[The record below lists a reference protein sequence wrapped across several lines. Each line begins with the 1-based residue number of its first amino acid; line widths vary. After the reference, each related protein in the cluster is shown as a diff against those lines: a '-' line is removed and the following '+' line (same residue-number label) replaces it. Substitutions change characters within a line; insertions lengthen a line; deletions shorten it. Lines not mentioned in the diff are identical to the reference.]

1 MITVESRSGE
11 KARAPSPSARPRRG
25 SRLRRIA
32 IALSICAAVVCG
44 LVLAGFGW
52 FVWRLPAE
60 EIVLN
65 RNADGIV
72 ALTGGSSR
80 VVDAIELLASGRG
93 QRLLITGVHRA
104 TGPGELSRLAPEYQ
118 RIVRCCVDLDRSAVN
133 TLGNAVETRRWTRER
148 GFRSLIVVTSNYHM
162 PRAIAELSHQLP
174 GVSLIQFPVISDKLR
189 TEPWWTSAG
198 TARLLF
204 SEYLKYIA
212 ALGRMLVVPA
222 GAQAATRLSEISQP
236 ARVTGAGIC

>member
-1 MITVESRSGE
+1 MLTVDSRSGD
-11 KARAPSPSARPRRG
+11 KARAPLQSERPPRR
-25 SRLRRIA
+25 SPMHRIA
-32 IALSICAAVVCG
+32 IVLAVCAATV
-44 LVLAGFGW
+44 LALLLAGFGW

-93 QRLLITGVHRA
+93 KRLLITGVHPA

-133 TLGNAVETRRWTRER
+133 TLGNAVETRRWARER

-174 GVSLIQFPVISDKLR
+174 GVSLIQFPVVSDKLR
-189 TEPWWTSAG
+189 TEPWWSSAG
-198 TARLLF
+198 TARLMF
-204 SEYLKYIA
+204 FEYLKYIA

-222 GAQAATRLSEISQP
+222 GAEAATKLSGHSAPATRADAEI
-236 ARVTGAGIC
+236 